1 MKLRNMATAILFLSS
16 VSLCSAAVP
25 PELRNRPGDKAQLP
39 KGSTGPNSPQT
50 GGDNIG
56 NATVIPS
63 LPYTDTGGTCGAT
76 DDYMPSCF
84 SSGAPDVVYAYTPT
98 VTEAV
103 TISLCVG
110 SNYDTGLYVYEGGP
124 GLEIACNDDFCSLQ
138 SRIENLLLQAG
149 TTYYIVV
156 DGYSSACGTYG

>member
-1 MKLRNMATAILFLSS
+1 MRPRIHGLLPIRTPDSGSRDWPCTSNLRPRLLFFHRKESAMKLRNMATAILFLSS

-25 PELRNRPGDKAQLP
+25 PEFRNRPGDKAQLS
-39 KGSTGPNSPQT
+39 KGSAGPNSPQT

-76 DDYMPSCF
+76 DDYTPSCF
-84 SSGAPDVVYAYTPT
+84 FSGAPDVVYAYTPT

-110 SNYDTGLYVYEGGP
+110 SNYDTGLYV
-124 GLEIACNDDFCSLQ
+124 
-138 SRIENLLLQAG
+138 
-149 TTYYIVV
+149 
-156 DGYSSACGTYG
+156 